1 MKQDKPVKQS
11 LSKTETNRAWKERNA
26 DKSKHLGL
34 VIPRS
39 AFEEWRVA
47 GVKSGLS
54 MSGLML
60 ACIDF
65 LNETDGARLQEMAR
79 HHGRR
84 HGLRVQIEDATTG
97 KVTRVRAGR
106 YRRSDQ

>member
-1 MKQDKPVKQS
+1 M
-11 LSKTETNRAWKERNA
+11 
-26 DKSKHLGL
+26 
-34 VIPRS
+34 
-39 AFEEWRVA
+39 A

-65 LNETDGARLQEMAR
+65 LTETDRTRLQEMAR
-79 HHGRR
+79 RHGRR
-84 HGLRVQIEDATTG
+84 HGLRVQIEDTTNG

-106 YRRSDQ
+106 YRRSGQ